1 MNTIPVSMV
10 NEVMTVQKSDNSNL
24 YVGLAG
30 TMFVGSDRYAV
41 VITEVISQKEVRVAD
56 METIDYSSNIMI
68 DENTREYIAPR
79 NMIKYARV
87 NDERTAFQATGDI
100 YKLRKNGRWIRKG
113 HDLWETGA
121 VHFGHADE
129 YRDPSF

>member
-1 MNTIPVSMV
+1 MNTIPVSMI
-10 NEVMTVQKSDNSNL
+10 NEVMAVEKSDNSNL

-56 METIDYSSNIMI
+56 MHDIDYSNNLRKDDNGNDYLTNDTMC
-68 DENTREYIAPR
+68 NYV
-79 NMIKYARV
+79 KV
-87 NDERTAFQATGDI
+87 NPDRTGFVSIGDI

>member
-1 MNTIPVSMV
+1 MNTIPVSMI
-10 NEVMTVQKSDNSNL
+10 NEVMAVEKSDNSNL

-30 TMFVGSDRYAV
+30 TMFIGSDRYAV

-56 METIDYSSNIMI
+56 METIDYNSNIVI
-68 DENTREYIAPR
+68 DENSMEYIAPN

-87 NDERTAFQATGDI
+87 NNERTSFKATGNI
-100 YKLRKNGRWIRKG
+100 YTLRKNGRWIMKG
-113 HDLWETGA
+113 CGLWETGA